1 MKFSVEIADRVHAVE
16 VERHEGGYVVTVDGT
31 RHDVDAHRLE
41 ADFYSIL
48 TDGKSYEV
56 SVEVR
61 GDEYLVRHGAA
72 ERSVR
77 VTDPGRRARTRQ
89 AAAGGPERIISH
101 MPGKVARVL
110 VEAGQTVEAGQG
122 ILVLEAMKMENEIV
136 SGRAGRVTAI
146 RVAAGQSVEGGA
158 ELAVVE

>member
-1 MKFSVEIADRVHAVE
+1 MKFSVEIADCMHDVE

-31 RHDVDAHRLE
+31 RHEVDAHRLE

-61 GDEYLVRHGAA
+61 GDEYLVRHGGA

-89 AAAGGPERIISH
+89 AAGGPERVISH
-101 MPGKVARVL
+101 MPGKVVRVL
-110 VEAGQTVEAGQG
+110 VEPGQAIAAGQG

-136 SGRAGRVTAI
+136 ASRAGRVTSV
-146 RVAAGQSVEGGA
+146 RVTAGQSVEGGA